1 MRLKMGQHGASE
13 TPGFGKLLPEVF
25 STCAFGKGEKAM
37 AQESV
42 NYQCPNCMGPL
53 RYKGDSGMLEC
64 EFCESTFTPAQVE
77 EAYAAKQREADEKAE
92 AAVARAEAGQQ
103 SSFERMADEAAGA
116 SSVVTEDVIDAAVA
130 VGAQA
135 ESSIASY
142 LSRASWNE
150 EERAGMRTYLCSS
163 CGAQLT
169 SDATTA
175 IQECPYC
182 GNQAMAPGSFVD
194 TAKPDL
200 VIPFKLDKAAAEQTL
215 TEYYKGKKFLPKE
228 FAAQNRIAH
237 VQGVYVP
244 FWLYDGSASGEGTF
258 EARNIRTWREGKYE
272 VTETHVYNAWRQ
284 GSSEFTRIPADGS
297 AKMPDEHM
305 DAIEP
310 FDYDE
315 LTPFSVAYLP
325 GFSAERY
332 DQDSDACCHR
342 AVRRME
348 NTLADQLRDTVTGY
362 DQVDPADVDAEVSF
376 SEIKQALLPVWM
388 LHTRWKDKDFLFAM
402 NGQTGRLVGDLPVS
416 PLKVVLWFLG
426 IFLVVGAVMLG
437 VDFGFIQFDDTVTR
451 VGVDAGVPLV
461 VAAGT
466 CIYFYSQMKTA
477 VEQRSAHAYV
487 VNGSFDL
494 TGSDDTFVTSYQTR
508 TLVETDDDDK
518 R

>member
-1 MRLKMGQHGASE
+1 
-13 TPGFGKLLPEVF
+13 
-25 STCAFGKGEKAM
+25 
-37 AQESV
+37 
-42 NYQCPNCMGPL
+42 MGPL

-64 EFCESTFTPAQVE
+64 EFCESTFTPAQIE

-92 AAVARAEAGQQ
+92 AAAARVEAGEQ

-135 ESSIASY
+135 DSSIASY
-142 LSRASWNE
+142 LSRAGWNE
-150 EERAGMRTYLCSS
+150 EERAGMRSYLCSS

-402 NGQTGRLVGDLPVS
+402 NGQTGRFIGDLPVS

-426 IFLVVGAVMLG
+426 IFLVCMAILIGLDVSMFQFDDELTSVL
-437 VDFGFIQFDDTVTR
+437 VDFGI
-451 VGVDAGVPLV
+451 PLAIATFV
-461 VAAGT
+461 
-466 CIYFYSQMKTA
+466 CIAFYNQMKTA
-477 VEQRSAHAYV
+477 REQTDARGYITME
-487 VNGSFDL
+487 GLTL
-494 TGSDDTFVTSYQTR
+494 TGSNDRYVTTHITR
-508 TLVETDDDDK
+508 VRISKDDD
-518 R
+518 

>member
-1 MRLKMGQHGASE
+1 
-13 TPGFGKLLPEVF
+13 
-25 STCAFGKGEKAM
+25 M

-200 VIPFKLDKAAAEQTL
+200 VIPFKLDKAAAEQ
-215 TEYYKGKKFLPKE
+215 KGLHTSKTDESAL
-228 FAAQNRIAH
+228 
-237 VQGVYVP
+237 
-244 FWLYDGSASGEGTF
+244 SAS
-258 EARNIRTWREGKYE
+258 A
-272 VTETHVYNAWRQ
+272 
-284 GSSEFTRIPADGS
+284 
-297 AKMPDEHM
+297 
-305 DAIEP
+305 
-310 FDYDE
+310 
-315 LTPFSVAYLP
+315 TPP
-325 GFSAERY
+325 R
-332 DQDSDACCHR
+332 
-342 AVRRME
+342 
-348 NTLADQLRDTVTGY
+348 
-362 DQVDPADVDAEVSF
+362 
-376 SEIKQALLPVWM
+376 
-388 LHTRWKDKDFLFAM
+388 
-402 NGQTGRLVGDLPVS
+402 
-416 PLKVVLWFLG
+416 
-426 IFLVVGAVMLG
+426 
-437 VDFGFIQFDDTVTR
+437 
-451 VGVDAGVPLV
+451 
-461 VAAGT
+461 
-466 CIYFYSQMKTA
+466 
-477 VEQRSAHAYV
+477 
-487 VNGSFDL
+487 
-494 TGSDDTFVTSYQTR
+494 
-508 TLVETDDDDK
+508 
-518 R
+518 

>member
-1 MRLKMGQHGASE
+1 
-13 TPGFGKLLPEVF
+13 
-25 STCAFGKGEKAM
+25 M

-42 NYQCPNCMGPL
+42 SYQCPNCMGPL

-244 FWLYDGSASGEGTF
+244 FWLYDGSASVRAPSRRATYAPG
-258 EARNIRTWREGKYE
+258 ARAN
-272 VTETHVYNAWRQ
+272 
-284 GSSEFTRIPADGS
+284 TRLRKPMYTTRGA
-297 AKMPDEHM
+297 
-305 DAIEP
+305 
-310 FDYDE
+310 
-315 LTPFSVAYLP
+315 
-325 GFSAERY
+325 R
-332 DQDSDACCHR
+332 
-342 AVRRME
+342 VRRSSHASLPTVRRRCPTSIW
-348 NTLADQLRDTVTGY
+348 TLSSHSTT
-362 DQVDPADVDAEVSF
+362 
-376 SEIKQALLPVWM
+376 
-388 LHTRWKDKDFLFAM
+388 
-402 NGQTGRLVGDLPVS
+402 
-416 PLKVVLWFLG
+416 
-426 IFLVVGAVMLG
+426 
-437 VDFGFIQFDDTVTR
+437 
-451 VGVDAGVPLV
+451 
-461 VAAGT
+461 
-466 CIYFYSQMKTA
+466 
-477 VEQRSAHAYV
+477 
-487 VNGSFDL
+487 
-494 TGSDDTFVTSYQTR
+494 TS
-508 TLVETDDDDK
+508 
-518 R
+518 

>member
-1 MRLKMGQHGASE
+1 
-13 TPGFGKLLPEVF
+13 
-25 STCAFGKGEKAM
+25 
-37 AQESV
+37 
-42 NYQCPNCMGPL
+42 
-53 RYKGDSGMLEC
+53 
-64 EFCESTFTPAQVE
+64 
-77 EAYAAKQREADEKAE
+77 
-92 AAVARAEAGQQ
+92 
-103 SSFERMADEAAGA
+103 
-116 SSVVTEDVIDAAVA
+116 
-130 VGAQA
+130 
-135 ESSIASY
+135 
-142 LSRASWNE
+142 
-150 EERAGMRTYLCSS
+150 
-163 CGAQLT
+163 
-169 SDATTA
+169 
-175 IQECPYC
+175 
-182 GNQAMAPGSFVD
+182 
-194 TAKPDL
+194 
-200 VIPFKLDKAAAEQTL
+200 
-215 TEYYKGKKFLPKE
+215 
-228 FAAQNRIAH
+228 
-237 VQGVYVP
+237 
-244 FWLYDGSASGEGTF
+244 
-258 EARNIRTWREGKYE
+258 
-272 VTETHVYNAWRQ
+272 
-284 GSSEFTRIPADGS
+284 
-297 AKMPDEHM
+297 MPDEHM

-332 DQDSDACCHR
+332 DQGSDACCHR

-376 SEIKQALLPVWM
+376 SEVKQALLPVWM

>member
-1 MRLKMGQHGASE
+1 
-13 TPGFGKLLPEVF
+13 
-25 STCAFGKGEKAM
+25 M
-37 AQESV
+37 ATSV

-92 AAVARAEAGQQ
+92 AAAARAEAGEQ

-150 EERAGMRTYLCSS
+150 EERAGIRTYLCSS

-194 TAKPDL
+194 TAKAGL
-200 VIPFKLDKAAAEQTL
+200 VIRLKMDRIPSRADASQSITRARSSFE
-215 TEYYKGKKFLPKE
+215 E
-228 FAAQNRIAH
+228 FARKPHIRAH

-284 GSSEFTRIPADGS
+284 GSSGVHARASLPTWFGE
-297 AKMPDEHM
+297 
-305 DAIEP
+305 DARR
-310 FDYDE
+310 
-315 LTPFSVAYLP
+315 AY
-325 GFSAERY
+325 GRY
-332 DQDSDACCHR
+332 R
-342 AVRRME
+342 AVRLRRADPVLSGL
-348 NTLADQLRDTVTGY
+348 LARLLR
-362 DQVDPADVDAEVSF
+362 
-376 SEIKQALLPVWM
+376 
-388 LHTRWKDKDFLFAM
+388 
-402 NGQTGRLVGDLPVS
+402 
-416 PLKVVLWFLG
+416 
-426 IFLVVGAVMLG
+426 
-437 VDFGFIQFDDTVTR
+437 
-451 VGVDAGVPLV
+451 
-461 VAAGT
+461 
-466 CIYFYSQMKTA
+466 
-477 VEQRSAHAYV
+477 
-487 VNGSFDL
+487 
-494 TGSDDTFVTSYQTR
+494 
-508 TLVETDDDDK
+508 
-518 R
+518 

>member
-1 MRLKMGQHGASE
+1 
-13 TPGFGKLLPEVF
+13 
-25 STCAFGKGEKAM
+25 
-37 AQESV
+37 
-42 NYQCPNCMGPL
+42 MGPL

-77 EAYAAKQREADEKAE
+77 EAYAVKQREADEKAE
-92 AAVARAEAGQQ
+92 AAAARAEAGEQ

-402 NGQTGRLVGDLPVS
+402 NGQTGRFIGDLPVS

-426 IFLVVGAVMLG
+426 IFLVCMAILIGLDVSVFQFDDELTSVL
-437 VDFGFIQFDDTVTR
+437 VDFGI
-451 VGVDAGVPLV
+451 PLAIATFV
-461 VAAGT
+461 
-466 CIYFYSQMKTA
+466 CIAFYNQMKTA
-477 VEQRSAHAYV
+477 REQTDARGYITME
-487 VNGSFDL
+487 GLTL
-494 TGSDDTFVTSYQTR
+494 TGSNDRYVTTHITR
-508 TLVETDDDDK
+508 VRISKDDD
-518 R
+518 

>member
-1 MRLKMGQHGASE
+1 
-13 TPGFGKLLPEVF
+13 
-25 STCAFGKGEKAM
+25 M

-376 SEIKQALLPVWM
+376 SEIKQALLPV
-388 LHTRWKDKDFLFAM
+388 
-402 NGQTGRLVGDLPVS
+402 
-416 PLKVVLWFLG
+416 
-426 IFLVVGAVMLG
+426 
-437 VDFGFIQFDDTVTR
+437 
-451 VGVDAGVPLV
+451 
-461 VAAGT
+461 
-466 CIYFYSQMKTA
+466 
-477 VEQRSAHAYV
+477 
-487 VNGSFDL
+487 
-494 TGSDDTFVTSYQTR
+494 
-508 TLVETDDDDK
+508 
-518 R
+518 

>member
-1 MRLKMGQHGASE
+1 
-13 TPGFGKLLPEVF
+13 
-25 STCAFGKGEKAM
+25 
-37 AQESV
+37 
-42 NYQCPNCMGPL
+42 MGPL

-92 AAVARAEAGQQ
+92 AAVARAEAGEQ

-135 ESSIASY
+135 DSSIASY

-150 EERAGMRTYLCSS
+150 EERAGMRSYLCSS

-182 GNQAMAPGSFVD
+182 GNQAMAPGSFVA

-215 TEYYKGKKFLPKE
+215 TEYYK
-228 FAAQNRIAH
+228 
-237 VQGVYVP
+237 
-244 FWLYDGSASGEGTF
+244 
-258 EARNIRTWREGKYE
+258 GKYE

-437 VDFGFIQFDDTVTR
+437 VDFGFIQFDDTATR

>member
-1 MRLKMGQHGASE
+1 
-13 TPGFGKLLPEVF
+13 
-25 STCAFGKGEKAM
+25 M

-135 ESSIASY
+135 DSSIASY

-150 EERAGMRTYLCSS
+150 EERAGMRSYLCSS

-200 VIPFKLDKAAAEQTL
+200 VIPFKLDKAAAEQAL
-215 TEYYKGKKFLPKE
+215 TDYYKGKKFLAKE

-325 GFSAERY
+325 GYSAERY

-348 NTLADQLRDTVTGY
+348 NTLADQLRETVTGY

-426 IFLVVGAVMLG
+426 IFLVVGAIMLG
-437 VDFGFIQFDDTVTR
+437 VDFGFIQFDDTATR

-477 VEQRSAHAYV
+477 VEQRGAHAYV

>member
-1 MRLKMGQHGASE
+1 MSDVIEYKCPFCGGAMEFDSKSQHMKCLYCNTE
-13 TPGFGKLLPEVF
+13 MT
-25 STCAFGKGEKAM
+25 
-37 AQESV
+37 
-42 NYQCPNCMGPL
+42 
-53 RYKGDSGMLEC
+53 
-64 EFCESTFTPAQVE
+64 VE
-77 EAYAAKQREADEKAE
+77 EFQRTQKPEAETAAEKKTAKENWFSLSSGQWQKDETNHMRVYSCQSCGGEIVADETT
-92 AAVARAEAGQQ
+92 G
-103 SSFERMADEAAGA
+103 
-116 SSVVTEDVIDAAVA
+116 
-130 VGAQA
+130 
-135 ESSIASY
+135 
-142 LSRASWNE
+142 
-150 EERAGMRTYLCSS
+150 
-163 CGAQLT
+163 
-169 SDATTA
+169 ATT
-175 IQECPYC
+175 CPFC
-182 GNQAMAPGSFVD
+182 NNKVTIKGQFSGD
-194 TAKPDL
+194 LKPDYI
-200 VIPFKLDKAAAEQTL
+200 IPFKLDKAAAEQTL

-348 NTLADQLRDTVTGY
+348 NTLADLLRDTVTGY

-376 SEIKQALLPVWM
+376 SEVKQALLPVWM
-388 LHTRWKDKDFLFAM
+388 LHTRWKDEDFLFAM

-416 PLKVVLWFLG
+416 PLKVMLWFLG
-426 IFLVVGAVMLG
+426 IFLVVGAIMLG

-451 VGVDAGVPLV
+451 VGGDAGVPLV

>member
-1 MRLKMGQHGASE
+1 
-13 TPGFGKLLPEVF
+13 
-25 STCAFGKGEKAM
+25 M

-103 SSFERMADEAAGA
+103 SSFERMADEAAA

-325 GFSAERY
+325 GFSAE
-332 DQDSDACCHR
+332 
-342 AVRRME
+342 
-348 NTLADQLRDTVTGY
+348 LY

-376 SEIKQALLPVWM
+376 SEVKQALLPVWM